1 MHKSHAPVINPFDKL
16 TQNQFDSYVS
26 NIQSK
31 IQLALNPT
39 SPEPQ
44 HVSRSIAEI
53 SRSTIAS
60 PAPSPAPLSK
70 RPSLEPR
77 APLKTTYT
85 PVGAGTP
92 NEPYELSDDDDED
105 NDEVESKAKPPSW
118 SGSEDEAEAEPEPL
132 SAIPEGTEEDEM
144 AEDAGTD
151 EADYSGYENENE
163 NDPEEVAWDY
173 SGEDASEDEEQ
184 SAAGEAE
191 EEGAE
196 EEEDTFIGKGKGRHP
211 AEGPGLAGLLNGSG
225 AQRTGRTAQT
235 PERAGRS
242 SRALEDSFEEGVG
255 RMPILGPTSTPFISR
270 LRSGSPHS
278 PDGSE
283 DDEESPPW
291 EVGQGL
297 SVPEIAEN
305 PGNES
310 EEYESEEESADEKN
324 GPGAAREDA
333 IEVLDSDEEAE
344 AIKAPNEEQVDEIA
358 PSPARSNGSDR
369 PHVVISHQEFDELQF
384 DDSAAYLDEHEPDSL
399 LDDTMDGDDSVRLQV
414 LAGHLFPPRPSSLFS
429 ASSAAATRE
438 PSQSKDAEELDQ
450 SAETVQ
456 APEYSVEE
464 PDTSTLPADR
474 EPEPDQPSIQQSM
487 DYSDFIGEN
496 SLLAQQDTSL
506 TQAEQHFQEVTVY
519 ELENGSRYYD
529 YDGVRHFLNS
539 EGEVYETIA
548 IPPPRPTIQQPPEL
562 SMIEEVTEYDITRR
576 LGGADDDNGDG
587 GAKFDFL
594 KEFDDTFSSVGE
606 PILHY
611 PGEDNSVAF
620 GIDDI
625 PERPGAALGFR
636 SRDLPGADASAFLS
650 DSAILRDDLGE
661 YDTGEHHGVLGQL
674 GATTSMT
681 GTVESMGGRNS
692 GDLISDDGLISA
704 SEAGGDGDADDSQDS
719 ILDDDGDTTRELNSG
734 LLNREDLATPVPPGN
749 PDESG
754 TEGPL
759 QLNEKDVADA
769 LAAVAQLAEN
779 ASFEEFMSA
788 GGEVEAP
795 SVNDVIFDAAPNLD
809 NLMNEVSTMSA
820 EEEDILAR
828 SFNMTDALQ
837 NAPLP
842 LTDLPAFDNTATRL
856 AESVVEGS
864 VSNESDP
871 FAFVTTGDTPEKLAS
886 DVLAEVFEGVEAV
899 PLPSVVGTRA
909 VTPSGEPPEPRAH
922 IEEIEIRSRS
932 STPKQPRPALA
943 ETENQDPSPRRTP
956 PTPTLSAGQSLT
968 APELSIATSISGRSG
983 VVPNVS
989 VYEGSPTSSPH
1000 PEDPI
1005 PAIPPA
1011 EPDTTQL
1018 PDPNLPPSPTHLSMP
1033 AVPTAPGASEAR
1045 REVSPSVVVEPP
1057 TPHARS
1063 EDGTVGADPTIKPP
1077 EEETHAPTDE
1087 SETNEGSRPV
1097 VVKDAEVDEEV
1108 DVVGPLSQG
1117 ANTPSRRSRTRS
1129 PSARSSTKESSGSRT
1144 TPTPGEKI
1152 RAGDKRKRL
1161 EDPPS
1166 PASTPLKLSLKS
1178 PARSNGPVKSPL
1190 SDANPSPNTP
1200 TPRGNRALFKRTPNS
1215 KPAST
1220 ASGSSSRKVSGSDTA
1235 PAPWPMRH
1243 RTHRH
1248 TSATVTSPERLRAN
1262 TSRGSPAPRSNCRFH
1277 KVTIPADDKSAGK
1290 IEFIIPACALGRPK
1304 VLEEHGAEDCG
1315 LLAPEEEG
1323 SMVTDLG
1330 DIEPGAID
1338 KLKAI
1343 VGTTLFDEN
1352 VCGYLPKSPA
1362 TTSHPAPNRLKGSL
1376 RGSISSLKFE
1386 PTSEGESKAA
1396 PIQAKPKPRSRPSIL
1411 HDDQPYKPP
1420 AEDNDSDDPTEEER
1434 TRKRPKLKKRETTGP
1449 TSTVKFPSLGQDS
1462 PEKPAHPIGPGE
1474 ARIPISRR
1482 MKRARRP
1489 ADAQPYKPEPDQG
1502 ESSPDDDVKSKPRK
1516 RIKHRA
1522 ASATRRTNS
1531 GTTLQE
1537 SKRQED
1543 EDENPFKPKHE
1554 LKRVLSPEA
1563 INGGT
1568 QGQSTSSVLD
1578 SKPTRAEQKELEQ
1591 HIELGDH
1598 PGEVVDEEGSPVNV
1612 EQLSEPAPA
1621 KVAAYVDRGA
1631 PSEIGKKEANGA
1643 GENALGAIGASKKGW
1658 SKYLRF

>member
-1 MHKSHAPVINPFDKL
+1 
-16 TQNQFDSYVS
+16 
-26 NIQSK
+26 
-31 IQLALNPT
+31 
-39 SPEPQ
+39 
-44 HVSRSIAEI
+44 
-53 SRSTIAS
+53 
-60 PAPSPAPLSK
+60 
-70 RPSLEPR
+70 
-77 APLKTTYT
+77 
-85 PVGAGTP
+85 
-92 NEPYELSDDDDED
+92 
-105 NDEVESKAKPPSW
+105 
-118 SGSEDEAEAEPEPL
+118 
-132 SAIPEGTEEDEM
+132 M

-369 PHVVISHQEFDELQF
+369 PHVVVSHQEFDELQF

-399 LDDTMDGDDSVRLQV
+399 LDDTMDEDDSVRLQV

-692 GDLISDDGLISA
+692 GDLISDDGLI
-704 SEAGGDGDADDSQDS
+704 
-719 ILDDDGDTTRELNSG
+719 T
-734 LLNREDLATPVPPGN
+734 
-749 PDESG
+749 
-754 TEGPL
+754 
-759 QLNEKDVADA
+759 
-769 LAAVAQLAEN
+769 
-779 ASFEEFMSA
+779 
-788 GGEVEAP
+788 
-795 SVNDVIFDAAPNLD
+795 
-809 NLMNEVSTMSA
+809 
-820 EEEDILAR
+820 
-828 SFNMTDALQ
+828 
-837 NAPLP
+837 
-842 LTDLPAFDNTATRL
+842 
-856 AESVVEGS
+856 
-864 VSNESDP
+864 
-871 FAFVTTGDTPEKLAS
+871 
-886 DVLAEVFEGVEAV
+886 
-899 PLPSVVGTRA
+899 
-909 VTPSGEPPEPRAH
+909 
-922 IEEIEIRSRS
+922 
-932 STPKQPRPALA
+932 
-943 ETENQDPSPRRTP
+943 
-956 PTPTLSAGQSLT
+956 
-968 APELSIATSISGRSG
+968 PELSIATSISGRSG

-1200 TPRGNRALFKRTPNS
+1200 TPRGNRSLFKRTPNS